1 MDYNIYIHTVSQGGN
16 QSPTTPWQLRTSGNE
31 NGTIPGGDS
40 SPSTA
45 VQEGAS
51 FLRNPDSLIAGV
63 MSTAIGKLGIGAIIV
78 KAIAD
83 ITDKAISMY
92 QSYASTASGDY
103 KFQITYNNFKT
114 AIQSVMHPF
123 STGLQA
129 QMRDLQIKKENLAN
143 EQQRLLLGDSVINSQ
158 YGRYL

>member
-16 QSPTTPWQLRTSGNE
+16 ESPTIPWQLKTTGNE
-31 NGTIPGGDS
+31 NGAVAGGEF

-45 VQEGAS
+45 VKEGAS

-63 MSTAIGKLGIGAIIV
+63 MSTAIGKLGVGALIV
-78 KAIAD
+78 KVIAN
-83 ITDKAISMY
+83 ITDKAITMY
-92 QSYASTASGDY
+92 QSYAAPASGDY
-103 KFQITYNNFKT
+103 KFQIAYNNFK
-114 AIQSVMHPF
+114 AGIQSVMHPF

-129 QMRDLQIKKENLAN
+129 QMRDLQIRKENLAN